1 MTLVDV
7 TVCETEFSLA
17 VLLVIGPLSLV
28 DVSVEGN
35 EATLARESTGG
46 PVAFVDVSDRI
57 DHSTPSFLLFALPLP
72 QVDVPLQI
80 PMFLA
85 IFAGTAL
92 AFRLI
97 EGKLTKLN
105 PILLYFFF
113 DTRLNELRKEGV
125 FVQKPNYFNF
135 LRFDNS
141 GFLYEFC
148 FAAQTVHG
156 ALFF

>member
-80 PMFLA
+80 PMLLPIITGPTF
-85 IFAGTAL
+85 T
-92 AFRLI
+92 FRLLVD
-97 EGKLTKLN
+97 KLIK
-105 PILLYFFF
+105 
-113 DTRLNELRKEGV
+113 
-125 FVQKPNYFNF
+125 F
-135 LRFDNS
+135 LPM
-141 GFLYEFC
+141 
-148 FAAQTVHG
+148 
-156 ALFF
+156 